1 MTFLYLL
8 LAIIALILVIAAVIG
23 TAWTIER
30 SIVVNAPAGKVWE
43 QLGTL
48 RALNSWNPWSSKDPN
63 VKLTFKGQ
71 DGTVGSSYDWDSTDK
86 RVGAGTQTILSTD
99 APRELQTR
107 VDFLRPFKGTG
118 TSWLKLKEDGGKT
131 TVAWGMASS
140 TPYPMNIIKLFG
152 VIEKNMDT
160 AFTEGL
166 GELKKRSEN

>member
-1 MTFLYLL
+1 MIILYTI
-8 LAIIALILVIAAVIG
+8 LAIIALVLVIAAFIG

-30 SIVVNAPAGKVWE
+30 SIDINAPAGKVWN
-43 QLGTL
+43 QVGTL

-71 DGTVGSSYDWDSTDK
+71 DGAVGSSYDWDSTNK
-86 RVGAGTQTILSTD
+86 NVGAGTQTLLSTD

-118 TSWLKLKEDGGKT
+118 NAWLKLNEANGKT
-131 TVAWGMASS
+131 TVSWGMASS

-152 VIEKNMDT
+152 VIEKNMDE

-166 GELKKRSEN
+166 GELKRRSEA

>member
-1 MTFLYLL
+1 MTILYFLLG
-8 LAIIALILVIAAVIG
+8 LIVSLLVIAAFVG

-30 SIVVNAPAGKVWE
+30 SIDINASASKVWE

-48 RALNSWNPWSSKDPN
+48 RALNAWNPWSSKDPN

-71 DGTVGSSYDWDSTDK
+71 DGAVGSSYDWDSTDK
-86 RVGAGTQTILSTD
+86 TVGAGTQTILATD

-118 TSWLKLKEDGGKT
+118 KSWLKLNENNGKT
-131 TVAWGMASS
+131 TVYWGMASS

-152 VIEKNMDT
+152 MIEKNMDK
-160 AFTEGL
+160 AFSEGL
-166 GELKKRSEN
+166 GELKRRSEA